1 MIHTPEKKRE
11 QPKVLPSNEKSI
23 SPPIPIRSTQIVNK
37 TSYHLT
43 NQMIDPVNF
52 SPPNVFMNKL
62 KMRINVY
69 SDYEM
74 RNVLIRE
81 IA

>member
-1 MIHTPEKKRE
+1 MIHTPEKQK
-11 QPKVLPSNEKSI
+11 PKVLPSQEKNI
-23 SPPIPIRSTQIVNK
+23 SLPIPITTTQIVNK

-43 NQMIDPVNF
+43 NQIIDPINF
-52 SPPNVFMNKL
+52 SPPNLFMNKL
-62 KMRINVY
+62 KMRMNIY
-69 SDYEM
+69 SDYEL

>member
-1 MIHTPEKKRE
+1 MIHTPEKQK
-11 QPKVLPSNEKSI
+11 PKVLPSQEKKI
-23 SPPIPIRSTQIVNK
+23 SLPIPITATQIVNK

-43 NQMIDPVNF
+43 NQIIDPINF
-52 SPPNVFMNKL
+52 SPPNLFMNKL
-62 KMRINVY
+62 KMRMNIY
-69 SDYEM
+69 SDYEL